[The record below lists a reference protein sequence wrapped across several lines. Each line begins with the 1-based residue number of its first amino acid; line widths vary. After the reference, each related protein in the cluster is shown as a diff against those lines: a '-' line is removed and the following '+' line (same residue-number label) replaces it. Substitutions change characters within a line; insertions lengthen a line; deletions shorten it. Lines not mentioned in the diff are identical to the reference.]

1 MDEIDYFPKRDKFK
15 VQKDVGSDWN
25 KLKKQKTAQPA
36 KAKPPRSSPEK
47 EKKQIVSQHI
57 SLNSFLPAFMFSCL
71 IPIYDLS

>member
-36 KAKPPRSSPEK
+36 KAKSPRSSPEK
-47 EKKQIVSQHI
+47 EKTTK
-57 SLNSFLPAFMFSCL
+57 
-71 IPIYDLS
+71 